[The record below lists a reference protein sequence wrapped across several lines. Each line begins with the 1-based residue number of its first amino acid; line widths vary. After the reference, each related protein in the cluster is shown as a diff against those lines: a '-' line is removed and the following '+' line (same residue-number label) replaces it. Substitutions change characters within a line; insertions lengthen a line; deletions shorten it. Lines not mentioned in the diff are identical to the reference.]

1 MSSIIHPP
9 TTDPRRRLALLGY
22 CALLAGCAAQAK
34 PGLTIDYDTA
44 SFEPAVIASD
54 PPKPVRIVETVKP
67 LPLPGQLK
75 KAPEPGGKA
84 SDIEVSALPPL
95 ETAGAANESS
105 LFEPETDGYV
115 NAIQVYP
122 YVEGALYRLYTAPE
136 QVSDVALQ
144 PGEKLVSVSAGDTV
158 RWVVGDTVSGA
169 GAAERVHVLV
179 KPITEDL
186 QTNLVITTDQR
197 AYRLELKSTAETYMA
212 SVSWR
217 YPAEAMTTLRRQNAE
232 ALAAEAR
239 IVDSGL
245 TLDKLAFRYRITGD
259 DVPWKPVRVF
269 DDGRKVYIQFPAR
282 LDQGEAPPLFVVD
295 AKGENQ
301 LVNYRVKGTYYVVD
315 RLFAAAELRLGE
327 EPQQTVRI
335 VRTDAREV
343 RGGKRIRS
351 VSAWTP
357 PNGEDGG
364 R

>member
-1 MSSIIHPP
+1 MHAIAHS
-9 TTDPRRRLALLGY
+9 TTTALRRKLVLFGH
-22 CALLAGCAAQAK
+22 CALLAGCAVQAK
-34 PGLTIDYDTA
+34 PGLTIDYDKA
-44 SFEPAVIASD
+44 SFEPAVIATD
-54 PPKPVRIVETVKP
+54 PPRPMQIVETATP

-75 KAPEPGGKA
+75 PLPGKGT
-84 SDIEVSALPPL
+84 STEVAALPPL
-95 ETAGAANESS
+95 ETAGAANESA

-136 QVSDVALQ
+136 QVSDIALQ
-144 PGEKLVSVSAGDTV
+144 QGETLVSVSAGDTV

-179 KPITEDL
+179 KPIAEDL
-186 QTNLVITTDQR
+186 QTNLVITTDRR
-197 AYRLELKSTAETYMA
+197 AYRIEMESTADTYMA

-217 YPAEAMTTLRRQNAE
+217 YPAEALTALRRQNDA
-232 ALAAEAR
+232 AIAAEATT
-239 IVDSGL
+239 VDRGL
-245 TLDKLAFRYRITGD
+245 TLENLAFRYRITGD
-259 DVPWKPVRVF
+259 DVPWRPVRVF
-269 DDGRKVYIQFPAR
+269 DDGRKVYIQFPGR

-327 EPQQTVRI
+327 DPQQTIRI

-343 RGGKRIRS
+343 GRNSKRVRNI
-351 VSAWTP
+351 SAWTP
-357 PNGEDGG
+357 SAGEDSG

>member
-1 MSSIIHPP
+1 MSSTIHPLTINP
-9 TTDPRRRLALLGY
+9 SCKLVLFGC
-22 CALLAGCAAQAK
+22 CALVAGCAAQVK

-44 SFEPAVIASD
+44 AFEPAVITTD
-54 PPKPVRIVETVKP
+54 PPKPVRIVETAKP

-75 KAPEPGGKA
+75 KLPEPGGK
-84 SDIEVSALPPL
+84 VSKINIGALPPI
-95 ETAGAANESS
+95 ETASAANESA
-105 LFEPETDGYV
+105 LFEPDKDGYI

-217 YPAEAMTTLRRQNAE
+217 YPAETITALRRQNSE
-232 ALAAEAR
+232 AIATEAR
-239 IVDSGL
+239 TVDRGL
-245 TLDKLAFRYRITGD
+245 ALDKLAFRYRITGD
-259 DVPWKPVRVF
+259 DVRWKPVRVF
-269 DDGRKVYIQFPAR
+269 DDGKKVYIQFPAR

-295 AKGENQ
+295 TKGENQ

-327 EPQQTVRI
+327 EPQRTVASFAPMR
-335 VRTDAREV
+335 VRFGETRAF
-343 RGGKRIRS
+343 GPS
-351 VSAWTP
+351 P
-357 PNGEDGG
+357 P
-364 R
+364 